1 MGSIHPISSLIRE
14 ANQIFLQ
21 MGFTFAEGHLVESEY
36 YNFDALNVPKDHPA
50 RDMQD
55 TFYIKD
61 TPEYVL
67 RTHTSPV
74 QVRYMEKQIK
84 KGVQPPYRVI
94 VPGKAF
100 RNEATDMTHEVE
112 FTQIEG
118 LVVGEDISLANLKG
132 TLEIFFRSLFKGAQV
147 EIRFRPSFFPFVEPG
162 VEVDMRLV
170 GDGVPEKLKDK
181 WMEMMGAGMV
191 LRTHTSNVQGRYME
205 EQMKK
210 GTKPPYRAVSMGK
223 AFRNESTDMG
233 HEAEFSQIEILVV
246 DKNVSVA
253 NLKWTLETF
262 FEKIFNGSVDVRFR
276 PTFFPFVEP
285 GLEIDM
291 RLSGERVPEKLR
303 GKWMEMGGAGMVHPN
318 VLRNCGINTSE
329 YQG

>member
-1 MGSIHPISSLIRE
+1 
-14 ANQIFLQ
+14 
-21 MGFTFAEGHLVESEY
+21 
-36 YNFDALNVPKDHPA
+36 
-50 RDMQD
+50 MQD

-191 LRTHTSNVQGRYME
+191 HPSVLKNAGVDPKKYQGFAFGMGLDRLALLRW
-205 EQMKK
+205 
-210 GTKPPYRAVSMGK
+210 AI
-223 AFRNESTDMG
+223 D
-233 HEAEFSQIEILVV
+233 
-246 DKNVSVA
+246 
-253 NLKWTLETF
+253 
-262 FEKIFNGSVDVRFR
+262 DVRHMHSA
-276 PTFFPFVEP
+276 
-285 GLEIDM
+285 D
-291 RLSGERVPEKLR
+291 LR
-303 GKWMEMGGAGMVHPN
+303 F
-318 VLRNCGINTSE
+318 IN
-329 YQG
+329 QF

>member
-191 LRTHTSNVQGRYME
+191 HPSVLKNAGVDPKKYQGFAFGMGLDRLAMLKWGIDDVRYMHS
-205 EQMKK
+205 
-210 GTKPPYRAVSMGK
+210 A
-223 AFRNESTDMG
+223 D
-233 HEAEFSQIEILVV
+233 L
-246 DKNVSVA
+246 
-253 NLKWTLETF
+253 
-262 FEKIFNGSVDVRFR
+262 RF
-276 PTFFPFVEP
+276 
-285 GLEIDM
+285 
-291 RLSGERVPEKLR
+291 
-303 GKWMEMGGAGMVHPN
+303 
-318 VLRNCGINTSE
+318 IN
-329 YQG
+329 QF